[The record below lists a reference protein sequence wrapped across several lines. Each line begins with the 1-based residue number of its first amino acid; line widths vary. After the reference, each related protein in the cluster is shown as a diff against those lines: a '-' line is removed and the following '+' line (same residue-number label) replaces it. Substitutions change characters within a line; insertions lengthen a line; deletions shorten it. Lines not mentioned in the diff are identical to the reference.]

1 VGRGAGVA
9 LPAPPRDR
17 AVNPATWRA
26 ARHLFDEASA
36 RPPGERDRLLEAS
49 GADPEVRA
57 AVEELLR
64 AAEEAGDFLETPPAA
79 VGGGAAPG
87 RGEPR
92 RIGEWD
98 IVRRLATGGM
108 GAVYLA
114 RRAGEP
120 SAPPVAVK
128 VIKRGMDTDDVVERF
143 RHEREIL
150 AGLDHPN
157 IARLVGGGTTG
168 DGLPYFVMEYIEG
181 EPIHEWCA
189 RRSLDLD
196 ARLDLFLKVCEA
208 VSYAHRN
215 LVVHRDVKP
224 GNILVTREGESKL
237 LDFGLAKLLHPAP
250 SPDPASGTATA
261 LRMLTP
267 DYASPEQVRGGR
279 ITTATDVYSLGVV
292 LYELVAG
299 QRPYRIAHGT
309 PEEIARIVCEEEP
322 ARPPAEARVPA
333 DLLNVLFMALR
344 KEPPRRYGSVDELAA
359 DLRRFREG
367 RPVKARKDTFAYR
380 AGKFLRRNRARAAAA
395 GLVLLAVLGGLAT
408 TAWQARRAEA
418 ERARAVR
425 RYGELRKLA
434 GSLLFELD
442 EAIAD
447 LPGSTPAREIL
458 VKRSLE
464 YLSTLER
471 ESEDDL
477 SLQRELAVALMRVG
491 EVQARGFEL
500 QLGEVSGALDSFHRA
515 MLIRQKL
522 VDADPGSLPDQDDLA
537 ESLLRIAR
545 VLGQMG
551 EAADHAA
558 YARQAATIREV
569 LVARAPAS
577 RPFRSGLAAA
587 YETLGHALMAEDDL
601 PGMLEAFRKLL
612 ALRQGLDADDPGSV
626 RSRIDLAEAH
636 WDVGLAE
643 ALSGGRPAALA
654 SWRRAEALLDE
665 LGRRSPGSER
675 VRSAQLRTFTQI
687 GGSLDLAGD
696 RREALA
702 YLRRAVVLGEALQA
716 TDRGNAEVRHR
727 LAEAYRDLG
736 ATLHA
741 AGAAEDARVV
751 LEKARAL
758 LERWWRE
765 NPWNAQIAVTL
776 AGVYEQLGVV
786 HEPSSGPGDHPP
798 LPNAG
803 WRDARA
809 YYQRSLDVWHDLE
822 ARSRLARFYRSR
834 TERVAEALLRCDAEL
849 TRRR

>member
-1 VGRGAGVA
+1 
-9 LPAPPRDR
+9 
-17 AVNPATWRA
+17 VNADTWRA
-26 ARHLFDEASA
+26 VRPLFDEASA
-36 RPPGERDRLLEAS
+36 RPPAERDAFLRGSGAAPEVLEAV
-49 GADPEVRA
+49 AEM
-57 AVEELLR
+57 LR
-64 AAEEAGDFLETPPAA
+64 ASEEAGDFLETPPAA
-79 VGGGAAPG
+79 VGGAAALG
-87 RGEPR
+87 RGEPKRVDGWAVER
-92 RIGEWD
+92 RI
-98 IVRRLATGGM
+98 ATGGM

-114 RRAGEP
+114 RPADDP
-120 SAPPVAVK
+120 SAPPVALK
-128 VIKRGMDTDDVVERF
+128 VIKRGMDTDWVVERF

-157 IARLVGGGTTG
+157 IARLVGGGTTE

-181 EPIHEWCA
+181 EPIQEWCA
-189 RRSLDLD
+189 RRSLGID
-196 ARLDLFLKVCEA
+196 ARLELFLKVCEA
-208 VSYAHRN
+208 VSFAHRN

-224 GNILVTREGESKL
+224 GNILVTADGEPKL
-237 LDFGLAKLLHPAP
+237 LDFGLARLLHPAP
-250 SPDPASGTATA
+250 SPDAVTGTATA

-267 DYASPEQVRGGR
+267 DYASPEQVRGER

-299 QRPYRIAHGT
+299 QRPYRTARRT
-309 PEEIARIVCEEEP
+309 PDEIARIVCEEEP

-344 KEPPRRYGSVDELAA
+344 KEPRRRYGSVDELAA

-367 RPVKARKDTFAYR
+367 RPVRARKDTFGYR
-380 AGKFLRRNRARAAAA
+380 AGKFLRRNRVQAVAA

-408 TAWQARRAEA
+408 TVWQARVAEA

-471 ESEDDL
+471 ESADDL

-545 VLGQMG
+545 TMGQMG
-551 EAADHAA
+551 AAADHAA

-569 LVARAPAS
+569 LVARSSGSAS
-577 RPFRSGLAAA
+577 FRSGLAAA
-587 YETLGHALMAEDDL
+587 YETLGQALMAEDDL

-612 ALRQGLDADDPGSV
+612 ALRQGLDAGEPGSV
-626 RSRIDLAEAH
+626 RSRINLAEAH

-643 ALSGGRPAALA
+643 ALSGDRAAALA
-654 SWRRAEALLDE
+654 SWRKAEALLDE
-665 LGRRSPGSER
+665 LGRSAPGSER
-675 VRSAQLRTFTQI
+675 ARSAQLRTYTQI
-687 GGSLDLAGD
+687 GGSLDLAGE
-696 RREALA
+696 RREALS

-741 AGAAEDARVV
+741 AGAADDARVV

-776 AGVYEQLGVV
+776 AGVYELLGVV
-786 HEPSSGPGDHPP
+786 HEPSSGRGDHPT
-798 LPNAG
+798 LSGAG

-809 YYQRSLDVWHDLE
+809 HYQRSLDVWHDLE

-834 TERVAEALLRCDAEL
+834 TERVAEALLRCDTEL